1 VRLLILHVPECP
13 GAEALE
19 SRLAPLLAVR
29 PDIQVVRQVVTTE
42 DEARRLGMTGSPT
55 ILAEGADLFARPPQH
70 QPSLSCRLYSDE
82 HGHLG
87 PAPTTVQLREAL
99 SAPGRSGTVQ
109 LLD

>member
-1 VRLLILHVPECP
+1 LHVPECP

-19 SRLAPLLAVR
+19 SRLAPLLAAR
-29 PDIQVVRQVVTTE
+29 PDIRAARRVVTTE

-55 ILAEGADLFARPPQH
+55 ILAEGADLFARPGQE
-70 QPSLSCRLYSDE
+70 PSLSCRLYPDE

-99 SAPGRSGTVQ
+99 SAP
-109 LLD
+109 

>member
-1 VRLLILHVPECP
+1 MRLLILHVPECP

-19 SRLAPLLAVR
+19 SRLAPLLAAR

-55 ILAEGADLFARPPQH
+55 ILTEDADLFARPAQN
-70 QPSLSCRLYSDE
+70 QPSLSCRLYPDE

-99 SAPGRSGTVQ
+99 GQ
-109 LLD
+109 LRPADR

>member
-1 VRLLILHVPECP
+1 MRLLVLHVPECP

-19 SRLAPLLAVR
+19 TRLAPLLAAR
-29 PDIQVVRQVVTTE
+29 PDIQVEWQVVTTE

-55 ILAEGADLFARPPQH
+55 ILAEGADLFARPGQ
-70 QPSLSCRLYSDE
+70 QPSLSCRVYPDE

-99 SAPGRSGTVQ
+99 STAAP
-109 LLD
+109 

>member
-19 SRLAPLLAVR
+19 SRLAPLLAAR
-29 PDIQVVRQVVTTE
+29 PDIRAVRRVVTTE

-55 ILAEGADLFARPPQH
+55 ILAEGADLFARPGQE
-70 QPSLSCRLYSDE
+70 PSLSCRLYPDE
-82 HGHLG
+82 RGHLG

-99 SAPGRSGTVQ
+99 SAP
-109 LLD
+109 

>member
-1 VRLLILHVPECP
+1 MRLLILHVPECP

-19 SRLAPLLAVR
+19 SRLAPLLAAR

-42 DEARRLGMTGSPT
+42 DEARRVGMTGSPT
-55 ILAEGADLFARPPQH
+55 ILADGADLFARPGQ
-70 QPSLSCRLYSDE
+70 QPSLSCRLYRDE

-99 SAPGRSGTVQ
+99 SAAAP
-109 LLD
+109 